1 MAESVKIDNIKIGK
15 GNPLALI
22 SGPCVIESE
31 KIVLQTCEKIKEITA
46 KLEVPFIFKSSYS
59 KANRLN
65 IESYSG
71 PGMSKGLQ
79 ILEKIKREFEVP
91 ILTDIHDPNQAEPA
105 SEVADVLQIPAFL
118 CRQTDL
124 VLAAARTGKA
134 INIKKGQFMAPE
146 DMGSIA
152 KKAES
157 VGNKNILLTE
167 RGTFFGYRNLVTDLR
182 SLVIMRNLG
191 YPVVFD
197 ATHSL
202 QLPGSGGGFSGGQP
216 QFILPVAR
224 AAVACGCDALFVET
238 HPDVKN
244 ARCDRD
250 SMLPLEKL
258 EELLVQ
264 VIDIDK
270 LVKEEVGVARL
281 VSRNSN

>member
-1 MAESVKIDNIKIGK
+1 MPNVKIDNIEIGK
-15 GNPLALI
+15 GNRLALI

-31 KIVLQTCEKIKEITA
+31 KIVLQTCEKIKEITT
-46 KLEVPFIFKSSYS
+46 KRKISFIFKSSYS

-65 IESYSG
+65 VKSYSG
-71 PGMSKGLQ
+71 PGMSKGLGV
-79 ILEKIKREFEVP
+79 LKKVKKELEVP
-91 ILTDIHDPNQAEPA
+91 ILTDIHNPDEAEPV

-124 VLAAARTGKA
+124 VVAAAKTGRA

-152 KKAES
+152 QKIES
-157 VGNKNILLTE
+157 AGNHQILLTE
-167 RGTFFGYRNLVTDLR
+167 RGSFFGYHNLVVDMR
-182 SLVIMRNLG
+182 SLVIMRSLG

-216 QFILPVAR
+216 QFILPLAR
-224 AAVACGCDALFVET
+224 AAVACGCDALFIET
-238 HPDVKN
+238 HPDVQN
-244 ARCDRD
+244 ALCDKE

-258 EELLVQ
+258 EELLTQ
-264 VIDIDK
+264 VMEIDR
-270 LVKEEVGVARL
+270 LVKEE
-281 VSRNSN
+281 SE

>member
-1 MAESVKIDNIKIGK
+1 MAESVKINNIGIGK
-15 GNPLALI
+15 GCPLVLI

-31 KIVLQTCEKIKEITA
+31 KIVLETCEKIKEITT
-46 KLEVPFIFKSSYS
+46 KLKIPFIFKSSYS

-65 IESYSG
+65 VKSYSG
-71 PGMSKGLQ
+71 PGMSEGLR
-79 ILEKIKREFEVP
+79 ILEKVKREFEVC
-91 ILTDIHDPNQAEPA
+91 ILTDIHNPDQAEPV

-124 VLAAARTGKA
+124 VLAAGKTGKA
-134 INIKKGQFMAPE
+134 VNIKKGQFMAPQ

-152 KKAES
+152 KKIES
-157 VGNKNILLTE
+157 AGNHNILLTE
-167 RGTFFGYRNLVTDLR
+167 RGSFFGYHNLVVDMR
-182 SLVIMRNLG
+182 SLVIMRDLG

-216 QFILPVAR
+216 QFILPLAR
-224 AAVACGCDALFVET
+224 AAVACGCDALFIET

-244 ARCDRD
+244 ALCDKD

-258 EELLVQ
+258 EALLVQ

-270 LVKEEVGVARL
+270 RIKESE
-281 VSRNSN
+281 